1 MLSKCQAHMRGAHAN
16 NSDKQKK
23 YIGLMSFL
31 RYAGMYCKMASPIR
45 NLVAALASIL
55 YNLS

>member
-23 YIGLMSFL
+23 CIGLMSFL
-31 RYAGMYCKMASPIR
+31 GYAGMYCEMASPIR
-45 NLVAALASIL
+45 TLVVSII
-55 YNLS
+55 